1 MRPFLLAAAL
11 VFVAGPAFA
20 TAPNAQALYV
30 ERRGLLEVDAQCHL
44 LEPDVRAAIQ
54 ANAAQAAGA
63 LLRGGWTRARLTE
76 LEQATVSA
84 ARSRR
89 CDDPRNAS
97 AARAAQAGFASWV
110 HASAMNFTGA
120 ERTWSARRYAD
131 PSGWRLSQNTISPA
145 ATFGVRDDNGAQ
157 RLTLIMPLTSARNA
171 PATAQLVVRDPAR
184 AGVELL
190 DLRGRVTTGLAA
202 GAPMPRTAARFLA
215 TSRTISQAQTGA
227 QIMFEFPDAAFQAL
241 LALDPREAAE
251 VHVGDQRI
259 LIEIGDIAA
268 ARAFLT
274 IGQG

>member
-11 VFVAGPAFA
+11 FCVAGPAFA
-20 TAPNAQALYV
+20 TAPNAQSLYV

-44 LEPDVRAAIQ
+44 LTADVRAAVE
-54 ANAAQAAGA
+54 AGAGQAAGA
-63 LLRGGWTRARLTE
+63 LLRAGWTRARLNE
-76 LEQATVSA
+76 LQAATVAA
-84 ARSRR
+84 ARARR
-89 CDDPRNAS
+89 CDDPRTAS
-97 AARAAQAGFASWV
+97 AARTAQAGFAGWV
-110 HASAMNFTGA
+110 RATAMNFTGA

-131 PSGWRLSQNTISPA
+131 STGWRLSQNTVSPA

-157 RLTLIMPLTSARNA
+157 RLTLIMPLASVRNA
-171 PATAQLVVRDPAR
+171 PASAQLVVRDPAR

-215 TSRTISQAQTGA
+215 TSRAIIQAETGA

-241 LALDPREAAE
+241 LALDPRETAE
-251 VHVGDQRI
+251 VHIGEQRI
-259 LIEIGDIAA
+259 LIEVGDIAA